1 MKSKKDDTKL
11 SDFFFKYLYCH
22 GVFAHLKETR
32 LFLQCVWLVGPFAD
46 FVGVKASAFIEC
58 VWIGELALGCLKV
71 DVKEYGY
78 TRVLS
83 KMKKTKRKGKK
94 GRKGRRKKG
103 RKEERK
109 NGRMEKKE

>member
-1 MKSKKDDTKL
+1 M
-11 SDFFFKYLYCH
+11 
-22 GVFAHLKETR
+22 KETR

-83 KMKKTKRKGKK
+83 KMKKTKKKRKEREKGKK
-94 GRKGRRKKG
+94 EERKKG
-103 RKEERK
+103 RKEEWK
-109 NGRMEKKE
+109 NGKKE